1 MKFKSTVLS
10 ALLLVSAAPV
20 TNAHHGWGN
29 QYDTTKEMELT
40 GVVKSVQWTNP
51 HVTFKLEVDSGK
63 PTAKLWTIESNSV
76 GNLSRMEIT
85 KDVVP
90 VGANVKVSGFGPGPG
105 ANFGLFMNHLLFLDG
120 PKKNKE
126 VVFLRG
132 AAPRWSDDTIG
143 SDDGLHGK
151 IVEND
156 INKRPKDIFS
166 VWTVVY
172 NDNNSHGLHTIPA
185 PGAAPAAAA
194 PPPPPAAMAAG
205 APAGGGMA
213 AAPAAD
219 GKIIVCSPK
228 SLTQIMGTP
237 YPVQVI
243 DQVAKSKKIIFKAEE
258 NDSVREINITGG
270 AHKVPAGLAPSLMGY
285 STGVLD
291 PSKKKLTVTT
301 SNVQGSPDTVY
312 TETFAI
318 SDDPKVTAEYRN
330 RLNYTIK
337 SSTSATTQGRFWQYQ
352 PGASVMPY
360 GCENA
365 K

>member
-1 MKFKSTVLS
+1 MKITSSVLS

-20 TNAHHGWGN
+20 TFAHHGWGQ

-51 HVTFKLEVDSGK
+51 HVRFQIAVDAGK
-63 PTAKLWTIESNSV
+63 PTEKLWTIESNSV
-76 GNLSRMEIT
+76 GNLSRMAIT

-90 VGANVKVSGFGPGPG
+90 VGANVKISGFGPGPA

-120 PKKNKE
+120 PQKGKE

-156 INKRPKDIFS
+156 INKRPSTIFS

-172 NDNNSHGLHTIPA
+172 NDSNSHGLHTITA
-185 PGAAPAAAA
+185 AGAAPAAAA
-194 PPPPPAAMAAG
+194 PPPPAAMAAG
-205 APAGGGMA
+205 AAPAGGGMA
-213 AAPAAD
+213 ATTAD
-219 GKIIVCSPK
+219 GKVIVCSPK

-258 NDSVREINITGG
+258 NDSVREINITTA
-270 AHKVPAGLAPSLMGY
+270 AHKVPAGVAPSLMGY
-285 STGVLD
+285 STGSID
-291 PSKKKLTVTT
+291 ASKKKMTVTT

-312 TETFAI
+312 TETFEL
-318 SDDPKVTAEYRN
+318 SDDRN
-330 RLNYTIK
+330 RLNYTLK
-337 SSTSATTQGRFWQYQ
+337 TSTSATTQGRFWQYQ

-360 GCENA
+360 GCTN
-365 K
+365 